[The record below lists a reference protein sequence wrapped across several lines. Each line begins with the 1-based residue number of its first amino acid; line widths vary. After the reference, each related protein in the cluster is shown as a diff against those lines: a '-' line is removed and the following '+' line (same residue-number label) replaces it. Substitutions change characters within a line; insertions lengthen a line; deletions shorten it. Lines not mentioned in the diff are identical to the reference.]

1 MDRYSDRHLGVCYF
15 IILFLFCMR
24 FTIAGVETQKKKSDN
39 QKSIRIGIMHHFHCG
54 NPYTRYPKMLKV
66 SFL

>member
-24 FTIAGVETQKKKSDN
+24 FTIAGVETQKKRVT
-39 QKSIRIGIMHHFHCG
+39 IRSQ
-54 NPYTRYPKMLKV
+54 YELA
-66 SFL
+66 